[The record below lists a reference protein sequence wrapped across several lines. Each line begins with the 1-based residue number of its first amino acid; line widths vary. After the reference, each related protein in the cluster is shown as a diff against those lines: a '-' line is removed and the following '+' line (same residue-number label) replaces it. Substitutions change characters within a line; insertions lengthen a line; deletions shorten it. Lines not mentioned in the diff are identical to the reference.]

1 MIPTAEMTTAEFIDS
16 LAAQQPTPG
25 GGGAAAMTG
34 SQAAALVS
42 MVINF
47 TVGKKKYVAVEE
59 EMKGYLVASEALR
72 RGLLTTADEDIKAF
86 DAVAA
91 TYTMPKESEEE
102 KTARTV
108 ALQLALKG
116 AAKVPMMIAEKCLN
130 VMELS
135 LPVGSKGNVNV
146 VSDAASAL
154 YLAHAAL
161 LCAVANVN
169 INLKSIHDSDFNS
182 EYSARV
188 TSVLRQAAD
197 VYSAGRSAI
206 SAVLG
211 VDL

>member
-1 MIPTAEMTTAEFIDS
+1 MIPTAEMTTATFIDA

-25 GGGAAAMTG
+25 GGGAAAFTG

-47 TVGKKKYVAVEE
+47 TVGKKKYAAVEE
-59 EMKGYLVASEALR
+59 EMKGYLVQSEALR
-72 RGLLTTADEDIKAF
+72 HELLAAADEDVSAF

-91 TYTMPKESEEE
+91 TYTMPKESDEE
-102 KTARTV
+102 KTART
-108 ALQLALKG
+108 AAMQLALKG
-116 AAKVPMMIAEKCLN
+116 ATRVPLKVAEKCLK
-130 VMELS
+130 VMELA

-161 LCAVANVN
+161 LCAIANVN
-169 INLKSIHDSDFNS
+169 INLKSINDPDFNR

-188 TSVLRQAAD
+188 IGILRQAAD

-206 SAVLG
+206 STVLG

>member
-1 MIPTAEMTTAEFIDS
+1 MIPTAEMTTATFIDA

-25 GGGAAAMTG
+25 GGGAAAFTG

-47 TVGKKKYVAVEE
+47 TVGKKKYAAVEE
-59 EMKGYLVASEALR
+59 EMKGYLVQSEALR
-72 RGLLTTADEDIKAF
+72 HELLAAADEDVSAF

-91 TYTMPKESEEE
+91 TYTMPKESDEE
-102 KTARTV
+102 KTART
-108 ALQLALKG
+108 AAMQLALKG
-116 AAKVPMMIAEKCLN
+116 ATRVPLKVAEKCLK
-130 VMELS
+130 VMELA

-161 LCAVANVN
+161 LCAIANVN
-169 INLKSIHDSDFNS
+169 INLKSINDPDFNR

-188 TSVLRQAAD
+188 IGILRQAAD

-206 SAVLG
+206 SIVLG